1 MRNFYRGIE
10 YSVRDSFV
18 GYPGYYEA
26 VVGSL
31 EGGDRRMISVESYE
45 ELVKEIDA
53 FLD

>member
-18 GYPGYYEA
+18 GYPGYYQA
-26 VVGSL
+26 MVGSF
-31 EGGDRRMISVESYE
+31 EGGDRREISVETYE
-45 ELVKEIDA
+45 ELVREIDA